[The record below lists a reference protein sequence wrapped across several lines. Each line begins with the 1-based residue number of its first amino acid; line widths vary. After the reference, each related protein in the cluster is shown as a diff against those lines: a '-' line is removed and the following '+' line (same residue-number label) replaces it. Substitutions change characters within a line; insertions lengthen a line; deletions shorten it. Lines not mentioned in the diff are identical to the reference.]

1 MFSLSHA
8 RSMEDDAPRTMSDD
22 VPLRLSNVPQKS
34 ALLSP
39 ANVVK
44 AVCGSVLF
52 VLLIVIAHGQ
62 SQTTNELRRLN
73 LASSPQVKYEYL
85 VEWVKLACWN
95 CDGDGFL
102 NSGYLN
108 DKNTQGWIFHEFVW
122 DADRLRYVCV
132 FKRPL

>member
-1 MFSLSHA
+1 
-8 RSMEDDAPRTMSDD
+8 MSDD
-22 VPLRLSNVPQKS
+22 GMLHLPNAPNES
-34 ALLSP
+34 ALWSP
-39 ANVVK
+39 ANVLK
-44 AVCGSVLF
+44 AVFGFVLF

-95 CDGDGFL
+95 CDGDGYL

-108 DKNTQGWIFHEFVW
+108 DKNTQGWIFDEFVW